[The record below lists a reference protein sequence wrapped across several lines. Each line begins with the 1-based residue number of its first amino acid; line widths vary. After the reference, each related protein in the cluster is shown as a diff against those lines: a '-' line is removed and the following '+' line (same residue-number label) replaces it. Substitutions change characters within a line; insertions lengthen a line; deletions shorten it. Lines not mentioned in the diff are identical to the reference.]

1 MQTNPLAALIILDGY
16 ALRDEEF
23 GNAVKQ
29 AHTPNFDRYWK
40 QFPTTTLKSSGEAVG
55 LPEGQMGNSEV
66 GHLNIGAGRIV
77 YQNLTRINVA
87 IRDGNF
93 FKNEAFLNAVDHVKK
108 HQSSLHIFGLLSDGG
123 VHSHIDH
130 IFALLDV
137 AKKQEVE
144 NIYVHAFLDGR
155 DVGPKTAVDYLAQ
168 LDEKLEDVPNAR
180 LATITGRYYA
190 MDRDHRYDRVEK
202 AYRAIRFGEGAAAE
216 DAIEAVK
223 ASYDEGVYDE
233 FVQPIVMLDDNGEPF
248 SRVEN
253 GDAIIFANF
262 RPDRANQLTDVFI
275 HNRFE
280 VFANDYELLDD
291 LHMVTMTRYD
301 KDFDVGVAFPPNQP
315 QDTIGEVV
323 ARNGMTQLRI
333 AETEKY
339 PHVTYFMSGGRQQEF
354 EGEKRILIDSP
365 KVATYD
371 LKPEMSA
378 YEVTD
383 ALLEVLAK
391 EPPNLIILNFANPDM
406 VGHSGKLE
414 PTIKAVETVDECL
427 GRIVD
432 RILELGGR
440 AVITADHGNADQVMN
455 EDGSPMTAHTTY
467 PVPVIVTGEGLS
479 FHDGGILGD
488 LSPTVLELL
497 GIKQPGE
504 MTGTSLIKTENQ

>member
-1 MQTNPLAALIILDGY
+1 MQNNPLAALIILDGY

-66 GHLNIGAGRIV
+66 GHLNIGAGRVV
-77 YQNLTRINVA
+77 YQNLTRINVS
-87 IRDGNF
+87 IRDGRF
-93 FKNEAFLNAVDHVKK
+93 FRNEAFSNAIEHVKK

-137 AKKQEVE
+137 AKQQEVQ
-144 NIYVHAFLDGR
+144 NVYVHAFLDGR

-168 LDEKLEDVPNAR
+168 LNEKLKDVPNAR
-180 LATITGRYYA
+180 LATVTGRYYA

-202 AYRAIRFGEGAAAE
+202 AYRAIRFGEGNASE

-223 ASYDEGVYDE
+223 ASYEEGVYDE
-233 FVQPIVMLDDNGEPF
+233 FVKPIVMLDDNGVPY
-248 SRVEN
+248 SRVDN

-280 VFANDYELLDD
+280 VFVNDYELLDD

-301 KDFDVGVAFPPNQP
+301 KDFHVGVAFPPNQP
-315 QDTIGEVV
+315 KDTIGEVV

-333 AETEKY
+333 AETEKF
-339 PHVTYFMSGGRQQEF
+339 PHVTYFMNGGRQQEF
-354 EGEKRILIDSP
+354 EGENRILIDSP

-378 YEVTD
+378 YGVTD
-383 ALLEVLAK
+383 ALMEVLAE

-414 PTIKAVETVDECL
+414 PTIKAVEVVDECL

-432 RILELGGR
+432 RIIELGGR

-455 EDGSPMTAHTTY
+455 EDGSPMTAHTTF
-467 PVPVIVTGEGLS
+467 PVPVIVTDEELS
-479 FHDGGILGD
+479 LHDGGILGD
-488 LSPTVLELL
+488 LSPTLLELL

-504 MTGTSLIKTENQ
+504 MTGTSLIK